1 MKKKNTGKKLRTF
14 KRSSCPVANTLDI
27 LGDRWTL
34 LLVRDLFLG
43 KSTYGEFLQS
53 PEGIPSNILA
63 ERLKRL
69 ELHGLIVKEPYQER
83 PTRYTYRLSDK
94 GKALAPVMK
103 AVRDWGLKNIP
114 GTDVRMADASRRH

>member
-83 PTRYTYRLSDK
+83 PMRYTYRLSDK